1 MKSSE
6 NLFTYLAGAIEHAS
20 SKQMISWRDEFKQK
34 LTHPSLLIYDPV
46 AQEAEKVG
54 KPSGQQVEY
63 IKGLK
68 QAGHWTR
75 FFNEMWKI
83 WFSKIN
89 KNRDFIDVF
98 RAIRN
103 NKHLYGTKPE
113 QLREFGDYEAVLRC
127 DFMICYYP
135 KDVKT
140 VGTIYEVVIAFL
152 FGIPIY
158 LILPDS
164 SKTEI
169 NSSLLFGVMLS
180 EGEVFYN
187 INDCVKHIQQKY
199 NLEVE

>member
-1 MKSSE
+1 MKSS
-6 NLFTYLAGAIEHAS
+6 NSLFTYLAGAIEHAS
-20 SKQMISWRDEFKQK
+20 SKQMISWRDEFKEK
-34 LTHPSLLIYDPV
+34 LVHPSLLVYDPV
-46 AQEAEKVG
+46 AQEADKVG
-54 KPSGQQVEY
+54 KPSGQQVDY

-68 QAGHWTR
+68 QAGHWTH

-89 KNRDFIDVF
+89 KTGDFIDVF

-103 NKHLYGTKPE
+103 NKHLYGTTLE
-113 QLREFGDYEAVLRC
+113 QLKEFGDYEAVLRC

-164 SKTEI
+164 TKTEI

-180 EGEVFYN
+180 KGEIFYS
-187 INDCVKHIQQKY
+187 INDCVKHIQHTY
-199 NLEVE
+199 NLITE